1 MLNILVKNISKRL
14 PDAWHHQVKYALYF
28 KKLPHLS
35 KPTGFSEKIMRRKIY
50 PRSIY
55 TTLSDKF
62 KVREFIA
69 GLWGEEYLVEL
80 YAHGT
85 ELSYDMF
92 RQLPNAFVLKANH
105 GSGYNRLVFDKQ
117 QISYA
122 ELYDLSNA
130 WMRSNFYEQS
140 REKHYLD
147 IEPCIMVERLLLD
160 GEQVPNDIK
169 FHCFNDNHEIRMF
182 IQVDYQRFGTH
193 RRDIFDIDWNRTE
206 IRINLPNADE
216 PMPRPTRGQ
225 YRSAS
230 DTGNWV
236 HADGTIFYPY
246 IGRVA
251 VVGKTV
257 TEVRSLIAGRLA
269 QYVES
274 PQVDVSIAA
283 FRSQKAYVTGEVKTS
298 GQQAIT
304 NVPLTILDA
313 INAAGGLTDNADWR
327 NVVLTHQ
334 GKERAISLQALM
346 QRGDISQNALL
357 QPGDILYIP
366 RNDELKVFVMGEVG
380 KQATLKMDRSGMTL
394 TEALGSSEGISQT
407 VADATGV
414 FVIRPSGGKTPQRLA
429 TLYQFDLSDASALA
443 MGAEFQ
449 LQPYDVVY
457 VTAAPVAR
465 WNRLISQLV
474 PTISSFNDL
483 SEATLRVR
491 NW

>member
-1 MLNILVKNISKRL
+1 MNFHLPLLMPLAFTSVLLSGCTVIPGSHLPTSGKAVVVQQDDGFDLNNQVQVYRMSPMLLQK
-14 PDAWHHQVKYALYF
+14 
-28 KKLPHLS
+28 
-35 KPTGFSEKIMRRKIY
+35 MRRVEPVARPNPALDQRLQNYQYRIGVGDVLNVTVWDH
-50 PRSIY
+50 PEL
-55 TTLSDKF
+55 TTP
-62 KVREFIA
+62 A
-69 GLWGEEYLVEL
+69 
-80 YAHGT
+80 
-85 ELSYDMF
+85 
-92 RQLPNAFVLKANH
+92 
-105 GSGYNRLVFDKQ
+105 
-117 QISYA
+117 
-122 ELYDLSNA
+122 
-130 WMRSNFYEQS
+130 
-140 REKHYLD
+140 
-147 IEPCIMVERLLLD
+147 
-160 GEQVPNDIK
+160 
-169 FHCFNDNHEIRMF
+169 
-182 IQVDYQRFGTH
+182 
-193 RRDIFDIDWNRTE
+193 
-206 IRINLPNADE
+206 
-216 PMPRPTRGQ
+216 GQ

-313 INAAGGLTDNADWR
+313 INAAGGLTENADWR

-334 GKERAISLQALM
+334 GKDRAISLQALM

-357 QPGDILYIP
+357 QPGDILYVP